1 VDADRLPSPWLAVA
15 GLVLILVL
23 VALAT
28 LAPPDLP
35 LFTAP

>member
-1 VDADRLPSPWLAVA
+1 VA